1 LLNNEEITDLPN
13 STNESELY
21 SIDSSNSI
29 SDFYIGSDD
38 DSNLGVKTLFISEE
52 MSTDYN
58 DFNIQNGDVNKKK
71 KFNFFNDI
79 FKIQEL
85 DSTIKPQNNVD
96 YDFFASPNSITN
108 SVDNKFSD
116 YLEKS
121 YYDSDRSLKLNG
133 LS

>member
-38 DSNLGVKTLFISEE
+38 DSNLGIKTLFISEE

-58 DFNIQNGDVNKKK
+58 DFNIQNGDINKKK
-71 KFNFFNDI
+71 KFNFFNDM

-85 DSTIKPQNNVD
+85 DSTIKPQNNAD
-96 YDFFASPNSITN
+96 YDFFASPNSATN
-108 SVDNKFSD
+108 SVDNNFSD

-121 YYDSDRSLKLNG
+121 YYDSNRGLKLSG